1 MHPFLAF
8 FLCSQNGATINAE
21 LVFFFSLRAF
31 HFNTFTA
38 HELGRWMLMKIIN
51 RTGKC
56 RVESFQKTSR
66 EYFLDFH
73 QSLPIFVTYNYIW
86 HNLISAMNV
95 SIIYIYFP
103 PLLFFGY
110 CSAFL
115 IIFTSSSLAFI
126 CLSGSKK
133 RGRKFRS
140 PVAPIHDKNTY
151 EIPCVDCTVDATIF
165 VEYTRG
171 KHSYCTCV
179 N

>member
-1 MHPFLAF
+1 MCDLAVQMHPFLAF

-110 CSAFL
+110 CSA
-115 IIFTSSSLAFI
+115 SLTIYFFFSRFY
-126 CLSGSKK
+126 LS
-133 RGRKFRS
+133 
-140 PVAPIHDKNTY
+140 IQL
-151 EIPCVDCTVDATIF
+151 
-165 VEYTRG
+165 
-171 KHSYCTCV
+171 
-179 N
+179 

>member
-1 MHPFLAF
+1 MQMHPFLAF

-95 SIIYIYFP
+95 SIIHLFSSFTFLR
-103 PLLFFGY
+103 LLFRF
-110 CSAFL
+110 SHSLLFL
-115 IIFTSSSLAFI
+115 LL
-126 CLSGSKK
+126 LSVYLKHVEENSVPPWH
-133 RGRKFRS
+133 RS
-140 PVAPIHDKNTY
+140 MTKIRTKYRA
-151 EIPCVDCTVDATIF
+151 
-165 VEYTRG
+165 
-171 KHSYCTCV
+171 
-179 N
+179 